1 MLSYYLSAL
10 VKCPCIRLYGFFV
23 MIILLAASFAVLRL
37 LVCAQICRILPV
49 TILSLFFFYELGI
62 SLIN

>member
-23 MIILLAASFAVLRL
+23 MIILLAASFAVLRYLFVLKFVVYYL
-37 LVCAQICRILPV
+37 LQF
-49 TILSLFFFYELGI
+49 SLCFFFM
-62 SLIN
+62 N